1 MYTRRNQLGPSLTYS
16 TSTNFKFLS
25 CKIGCTNSSVI
36 SMIVELNGHPPH
48 FKHHYVYYELNLFFH
63 LNASIQN
70 PCRSRMGKG
79 ASHSLNRSE
88 EHTSDLPSHFDIV
101 CILLFEKE

>member
-1 MYTRRNQLGPSLTYS
+1 PSLSMYTRRNQLGPSLTYS
-16 TSTNFKFLS
+16 TSTNSKFLS

-48 FKHHYVYYELNLFFH
+48 FKHHYVYYEVNLFFH

-70 PCRSRMGKG
+70 P
-79 ASHSLNRSE
+79 RSE
-88 EHTSDLPSHFDIV
+88 EHTSELQSRFDLV
-101 CILLFEKE
+101 CRLLLEKKKHQKNLYLTS